1 MKDEHDNCMQDLLD
15 HSPPSIPICARLAGI
30 PNMEGLEGY
39 FVPVAFAA
47 KDWNVIPRRIRALLS
62 AGRLAGRKEENG
74 YWGVLYPYAV
84 TLGRRG
90 PVLKRQKKLV
100 GKTV

>member
-1 MKDEHDNCMQDLLD
+1 LKDEHDSYTRDLLG
-15 HSPPSIPICARLAGI
+15 HSAPPMPACARLAGI

-47 KDWNVIPRRIRALLS
+47 KDWGVIPRRIRALLA
-62 AGRLAGRKEENG
+62 AGRLAGRKEANG
-74 YWGVLYPYAV
+74 YWEVLYPYAV

-90 PVLKRQKKLV
+90 PALKRQKKPV
-100 GKTV
+100 GKEA

>member
-1 MKDEHDNCMQDLLD
+1 MKDEHDSYTRDLLG
-15 HSPPSIPICARLAGI
+15 HSAPPMPACARLAGI

-47 KDWNVIPRRIRALLS
+47 KDWGVIPRRIRALLA
-62 AGRLAGRKEENG
+62 AGRLAGRKEANG
-74 YWGVLYPYAV
+74 YWEVLYPYAL

-90 PVLKRQKKLV
+90 PA
-100 GKTV
+100 

>member
-1 MKDEHDNCMQDLLD
+1 MKDEHDNYTRDLIGQSL
-15 HSPPSIPICARLAGI
+15 PSMPVCARLAGI

-47 KDWNVIPRRIRALLS
+47 NDWHVTPRRIRALLC

-74 YWGVLYPYAV
+74 YWEVLYPYAV

-90 PVLKRQKKLV
+90 PALKRQKKPV
-100 GKTV
+100 GIAA